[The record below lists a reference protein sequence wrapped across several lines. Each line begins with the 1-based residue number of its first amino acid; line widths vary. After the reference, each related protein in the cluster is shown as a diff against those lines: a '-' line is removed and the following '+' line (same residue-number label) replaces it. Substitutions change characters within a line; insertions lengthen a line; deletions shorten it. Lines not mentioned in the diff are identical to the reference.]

1 MPEVLGQELLQKKVF
16 WNNYLQVNIYQ
27 KRQLDHKSP
36 RNRGRSANVGPAPRI
51 ILWLTSQQGP
61 GRRAR

>member
-27 KRQLDHKSP
+27 KRQLDYKSP
-36 RNRGRSANVGPAPRI
+36 RKLKEPV
-51 ILWLTSQQGP
+51 QD
-61 GRRAR
+61 